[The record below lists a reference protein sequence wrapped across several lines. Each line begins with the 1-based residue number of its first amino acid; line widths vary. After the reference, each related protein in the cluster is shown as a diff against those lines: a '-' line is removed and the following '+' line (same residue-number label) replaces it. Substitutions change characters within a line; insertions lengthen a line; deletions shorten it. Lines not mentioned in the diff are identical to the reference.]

1 MDPTGSHN
9 FHGISPSFDA
19 QQIYRTVFGASS
31 SPSSSSSSSLKQQPL
46 NILLVQPGDIRHV
59 IKTVAQRLRHSSASS
74 ARPLHFYIHER
85 SPEAIARHLL
95 LLSVATDWQLP
106 LRQRATMFLDIY
118 GNALVQSKT
127 SKYISQKRVSLIELV
142 TGGTRAAG
150 SGQGG
155 SSLASSSSPLLSE
168 LVDFE
173 SLRYKQRDEIEETLK
188 TWAEEAPYNTTQLR
202 DQRLRHLH
210 GTRYDARTNLADW
223 DYQQIVK
230 RNAGCIHWT
239 QYRDWRNTGVAFEF
253 GDQTYDTPNRSMS
266 AYVDGKEKGLSTQR
280 RGFWCDIIVS
290 PFFSLGTSALV
301 PVDAEVRASS
311 LAEKISKQ
319 QLKGLSS
326 SSSSSS
332 SSLVLSSV
340 SSSSSTL
347 LSAPSSSS
355 EGKSFAYQLF
365 DINSR
370 QSGSE
375 QWRHHAVELSTYNIV
390 SWLYELETGKGYHMR
405 TAHDV
410 YSGLSESTES
420 ISETSSAAASAQSV
434 DTASTVTSNNE
445 KEKLDSDLPSQP
457 LVGVSV
463 EETTALKAEL
473 LAAAQRRARTISRSL
488 KNVKVTFLM
497 GDLQGDFIE
506 KKKIQSLFHFVF
518 LSSRSAHHLASGL
531 SLPTPPQ
538 SSTSQ
543 QSPSSL
549 AVGGGSVLFR
559 EILSLDGAVVVC
571 ETARNVPNI
580 NQTQRDEF
588 ARRVIGLAGRSGL
601 AVAGSDRSLSADT
614 YTVGTVIVTDKKQA
628 EMTAASKGDD
638 IETFKTP
645 INGADPILGQDIT
658 SSAPAMG
665 VGVAFAE
672 RQKDGKPRMQ
682 PVRAKTLGFAAYTQA
697 PAPLPAVADLL
708 TPPSLEP
715 NDTPE
720 QREKSACRR
729 AAARLRKLIK
739 GVEKHDHMGGDNPF
753 PDSIAFAYVP
763 SAASEIAVLM
773 AQQGALG
780 SSTGGSSSNTVP
792 TIVDGTSNSITSAD
806 AEIAVYS
813 QENSSTAP
821 PRLIE

>member
-1 MDPTGSHN
+1 
-9 FHGISPSFDA
+9 
-19 QQIYRTVFGASS
+19 
-31 SPSSSSSSSLKQQPL
+31 
-46 NILLVQPGDIRHV
+46 
-59 IKTVAQRLRHSSASS
+59 
-74 ARPLHFYIHER
+74 
-85 SPEAIARHLL
+85 
-95 LLSVATDWQLP
+95 
-106 LRQRATMFLDIY
+106 MFLDIY
-118 GNALVQSKT
+118 GNALVQAKT
-127 SKYISQKRVSLIELV
+127 SKYISHKRLSLIELV

-150 SGQGG
+150 AGSGGGGGGG
-155 SSLASSSSPLLSE
+155 SLAASSSPLLSE

-173 SLRYKQRDEIEETLK
+173 SLRYKQRDEVEETLK
-188 TWAEEAPYNTTQLR
+188 TWAEEVPFNTTQLR

-280 RGFWCDIIVS
+280 RGFWCDIVVS

-311 LAEKISKQ
+311 LAEKISQ
-319 QLKGLSS
+319 QQIKVLSS
-326 SSSSSS
+326 SSSSSESTNAAS
-332 SSLVLSSV
+332 SS
-340 SSSSSTL
+340 
-347 LSAPSSSS
+347 SSSS
-355 EGKSFAYQLF
+355 EGKSYAYQLF

-375 QWRHHAVELSTYNIV
+375 QWRHHAVEISTYNVV

-410 YSGLSESTES
+410 YSGLSESTVPAS
-420 ISETSSAAASAQSV
+420 GSTTSTQGIDNVTISTSDDKKIDS
-434 DTASTVTSNNE
+434 E
-445 KEKLDSDLPSQP
+445 KPLQPP

-473 LAAAQRRARTISRSL
+473 VAAAQRRARTISRSL

-497 GDLQGDFIE
+497 GDLQGDFFE
-506 KKKIQSLFHFVF
+506 KKKLQSLFHFVF

-531 SLPTPPQ
+531 SLSPPP
-538 SSTSQ
+538 SSSSQ
-543 QSPSSL
+543 QHSQSAL
-549 AVGGGSVLFR
+549 LVGGGNVLFR
-559 EILSLDGAVVVC
+559 DILSLDGAVVVC

-588 ARRVIGLAGRSGL
+588 SRRVIGLAGRAGL
-601 AVAGSDRSLSADT
+601 AIAGSDRSISADT
-614 YTVGTVIVTDKKQA
+614 FTVGTVIVTDKKQG
-628 EMTAASKGDD
+628 EITAASKGDD

-645 INGADPILGQDIT
+645 LNGADPILGQDII
-658 SSAPAMG
+658 SSAPAVG

-682 PVRAKTLGFAAYTQA
+682 PVRVKTLGFAAFTQA

-729 AAARLRKLIK
+729 ATARLRKVIK
-739 GVEKHDHMGGDNPF
+739 GVEKHDPLGGDNPF
-753 PDSIAFAYVP
+753 PDSIVFAFVP
-763 SAASEIAVLM
+763 TAAKEIASLM
-773 AQQGALG
+773 AQQ
-780 SSTGGSSSNTVP
+780 
-792 TIVDGTSNSITSAD
+792 SNSSGSTSTSTAASVVSAIVGESTSTTSVDAAD
-806 AEIAVYS
+806 AAAAEAVTS
-813 QENSSTAP
+813 QETSGVAP
-821 PRLIE
+821 PRLTE